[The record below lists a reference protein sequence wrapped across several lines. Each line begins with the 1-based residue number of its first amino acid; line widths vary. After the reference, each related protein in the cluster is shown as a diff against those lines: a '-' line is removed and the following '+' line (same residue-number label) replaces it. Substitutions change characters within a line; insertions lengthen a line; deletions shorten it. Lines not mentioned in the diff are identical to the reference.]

1 MVLSIR
7 VLFCAVLYATGA
19 AQFVLS
25 SLDAGKSFNAFSD
38 LKPAESGSNS
48 RDIIEPIKLEK
59 SDQKT
64 NAYHD
69 YGYGAIPLGLEERKA
84 EIQSMVIERK
94 EIWDGITQLKPKS
107 FKNLSQM
114 KWDLE
119 YLHEALRQPTEDR
132 VYNLGGLEPFLGL
145 GVDTQPASTQTHSTR
160 SKSPLGP
167 KNYNRYFRLRNYIPF
182 RNLKKGKEDNAFIFE
197 PLLDNSDSLD
207 PTSQIST
214 DAHPF
219 SSNSFDRAAVAKSQE
234 IPTLLESALGDGVI
248 PIGDLYIHPN
258 GAFNLDQS
266 RSNSRKVEY
275 LNSLQERIMG
285 FKSLDGTPDHSKID
299 FQLEFLQ
306 AFFLLGDHIIR
317 YGLLPS
323 RFIDRIEMFKAKN
336 VLKMVNLHVQLL
348 FQRWGVRFFDIDK
361 TVVPELEFLM
371 SNQAVK
377 HFHRSIKALLGEDQK
392 QVVHL
397 ILDTMITQAPH
408 HFPLEETASERF
420 GKVCKA
426 FRLEFGD
433 RAKLR
438 HVPDTNYQDQGQKL
452 AIDDSIEDLIKFFQK
467 PEMKTRKVQRR
478 IEYQIVYYMLDFI
491 NKHYH
496 PILQTI
502 TQQREEYGLLADQL
516 KLTGSYLNH
525 FRSHCHDPIPPVTR
539 HLISNELAERNGSKS
554 DNVSFTYWLHA
565 YFLTI
570 FYSGGWILK

>member
-145 GVDTQPASTQTHSTR
+145 GVDTQPASTQTHST
-160 SKSPLGP
+160 
-167 KNYNRYFRLRNYIPF
+167 
-182 RNLKKGKEDNAFIFE
+182 
-197 PLLDNSDSLD
+197 SDSLD

-420 GKVCKA
+420 GKTK
-426 FRLEFGD
+426 G
-433 RAKLR
+433 K
-438 HVPDTNYQDQGQKL
+438 
-452 AIDDSIEDLIKFFQK
+452 S
-467 PEMKTRKVQRR
+467 
-478 IEYQIVYYMLDFI
+478 
-491 NKHYH
+491 
-496 PILQTI
+496 LQSTI
-502 TQQREEYGLLADQL
+502 R
-516 KLTGSYLNH
+516 
-525 FRSHCHDPIPPVTR
+525 
-539 HLISNELAERNGSKS
+539 
-554 DNVSFTYWLHA
+554 
-565 YFLTI
+565 
-570 FYSGGWILK
+570 

>member
-1 MVLSIR
+1 MNAGSGLQTQRISTEVMVPLIR
-7 VLFCAVLYATGA
+7 ALFCAVLYATGA
-19 AQFVLS
+19 AQLVLS

-84 EIQSMVIERK
+84 EIQSMVMERS
-94 EIWDGITQLKPKS
+94 EIWDGTSQLKPKS
-107 FKNLSQM
+107 FKDLSKM

-119 YLHEALRQPTEDR
+119 YLHQTLRQPTEDR

-167 KNYNRYFRLRNYIPF
+167 KNYNRYFRLKKYIPF
-182 RNLKKGKEDNAFIFE
+182 RNLNKGKEDNAFIFE

-219 SSNSFDRAAVAKSQE
+219 SSNSFDRAEVSKSKE

-258 GAFNLDQS
+258 GAFNLDQT
-266 RSNSRKVEY
+266 RSNNLKVQY

-336 VLKMVNLHVQLL
+336 VLKMVC
-348 FQRWGVRFFDIDK
+348 
-361 TVVPELEFLM
+361 
-371 SNQAVK
+371 
-377 HFHRSIKALLGEDQK
+377 
-392 QVVHL
+392 
-397 ILDTMITQAPH
+397 
-408 HFPLEETASERF
+408 EE
-420 GKVCKA
+420 

-433 RAKLR
+433 RAKLS
-438 HVPDTNYQDQGQKL
+438 HVPDTNYQDQREKL
-452 AIDDSIEDLIKFFQK
+452 AIGDSIEDLIKFFQK